1 MTDRSTGAG
10 RHRRSCQ
17 VSGMDRV
24 VGAVL
29 LVVLASA
36 TGCSES
42 DTLPPRADDS
52 SAPTAA
58 AASLDKVGIR
68 LTRGATGPDDG
79 AVLPRAAVAE
89 RGGLK
94 PVDRG
99 ARADATDGRTGR
111 SEAATMAP
119 AGFRE
124 QRLLERR
131 RPEDDRRKVFLLLLL
146 GAQQS
151 RRPEAP

>member
-17 VSGMDRV
+17 VSGVDRV
-24 VGAVL
+24 VIAL
-29 LVVLASA
+29 LLAILAGA
-36 TGCSES
+36 TGCKS
-42 DTLPPRADDS
+42 DTFPPRADDS

-79 AVLPRAAVAE
+79 ALLPRTAVAE
-89 RGGLK
+89 RGGLR
-94 PVDRG
+94 PLDRG
-99 ARADATDGRTGR
+99 ASADATDGRTGR
-111 SEAATMAP
+111 SEAANMAP

-131 RPEDDRRKVFLLLLL
+131 RPDDDNRRKVLLLLLL
-146 GAQQS
+146 GVQQS